1 MNSGNLVYKTYDILT
16 SVEYTSG
23 TRLNL
28 SGVRIIK
35 LVNRPAGVQVWI
47 STDSNGTNLFPLI
60 NRGDGWDLPQDMPPL
75 YDLYVFTKGVNSQDK
90 LILTYTGEKNFF
102 IFGSNSIEK
111 VGEIE
116 ALGEQ
121 AQINI
126 NNAIMNTYSR
136 LPLDNTGFVFQKNF
150 CADIEY
156 NNITTT
162 AEAVRLLSFP
172 LSDSGLISEFNFN
185 DDNFYRLS
193 VFGHL
198 DIGADERGYDTTGTS
213 VLTETCHL
221 SLFNNSEG
229 AEWVPEPNQEI
240 ENLFKLNKKPYNAL
254 TKFDI
259 FGLKYIN
266 DSGRYA
272 YLSGDSN
279 VNFDIILQGKTIN
292 QYKYLGLF
300 FTYYVYTGSGWVTY
314 PNLHCSL
321 LFVISQAISNIQ
333 NVNIQQLPTERNQWI
348 GTGEISLKYHSNDT
362 KRVDYLIERYKEIA
376 LTNETLTTEEIKKE
390 TAAGIPIAEEIF
402 NVLVDSVRAQDNYAE
417 TSKTMLN
424 TYAITIYQYYRAW
437 KRIEFLNPVV
447 KTETEKQRLETNISS
462 LNKTNYVND
471 WHWCNDPMGLIEYLK
486 ELGIVVDIS
495 KV

>member
-1 MNSGNLVYKTYDILT
+1 MNNGNLVYKTYDIST
-16 SVEYTSG
+16 NIEYING

-60 NRGDGWDLPQDMPPL
+60 NRGDGWDLPQDMEPL

-102 IFGSNSIEK
+102 VFGSNSIEK

-136 LPLDNTGFVFQKNF
+136 LPLDNMGFVFQKNF

-156 NNITTT
+156 SNVTTT
-162 AEAVRLLSFP
+162 PQAVRLLSFP
-172 LSDSGLISEFNFN
+172 LNDSGLISDFNF
-185 DDNFYRLS
+185 DDDSFYRLS
-193 VFGHL
+193 VFGHI
-198 DIGADERGYDTTGTS
+198 DVGASKQGYDTTGNS
-213 VLTETCHL
+213 ALTETCHL

-229 AEWVPEPNQEI
+229 AEWTVESDQEV
-240 ENLFKLNKKPYNAL
+240 ENLFRLNKRPYNAL

-259 FGLKYIN
+259 FGLKYVQDN
-266 DSGRYA
+266 GQYG
-272 YLSGDSN
+272 YMSGDSN
-279 VNFDIILQGKTIN
+279 VKFDIILQGKTIN

-300 FTYYVYTGSGWVTY
+300 FTYYVYTGAGWVTF

-321 LFVISQAISNIQ
+321 LFVISQAISNMQ
-333 NVNIQQLPTERNQWI
+333 NVNINQLPTERNQWI
-348 GTGEISLKYHSNDT
+348 GTGEISLKYHSDDK
-362 KRVDYLIERYKEIA
+362 KRADYVIERYKKIGV
-376 LTNETLTTEEIKKE
+376 TNKTFTTEQNLPNIKTLFDGLVEIVK
-390 TAAGIPIAEEIF
+390 
-402 NVLVDSVRAQDNYAE
+402 
-417 TSKTMLN
+417 TSGDHTTEKNLLN
-424 TYAITIYQYYRAW
+424 TYALTVYQYYREW
-437 KRIEFLNPVV
+437 KRLEYLQPVI
-447 KTETEKQRLETNISS
+447 TSEIEKQRIEQAKQTIVTNGS
-462 LNKTNYVND
+462 NTNNYTND
-471 WHWCNDPMGLIEYLK
+471 WYWCNDPMGLIEFLK
-486 ELGIVVDIS
+486 ELGIIVDIS